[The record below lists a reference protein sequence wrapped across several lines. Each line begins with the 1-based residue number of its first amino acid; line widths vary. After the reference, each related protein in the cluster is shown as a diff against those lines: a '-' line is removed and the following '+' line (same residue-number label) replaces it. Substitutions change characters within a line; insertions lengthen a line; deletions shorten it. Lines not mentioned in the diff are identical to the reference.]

1 MTNSPLA
8 YAALALTGVATGVL
22 NTMAGGGAL
31 LVLPLLVALGLPAG
45 VANGTMRLGVLA
57 QNLGAA
63 LTFHRLG
70 VGERAYG
77 AAARLLLPMLLGAL
91 AGARL
96 STLIPDRHLKPAF
109 GAVFLL
115 WAVLLLLRPGAFRVP
130 ETPQAPRP
138 VGPLALLL
146 SLAIGLYGGFMQAG
160 VGFPLLALLISLLG
174 HEPIVANAVKV
185 LLVLAYTVA
194 VVPVFVL
201 SGKVAWVPGLILAA
215 GSVLGGFL
223 GARLHR
229 RMSGQAIRVVVL
241 CMVAA
246 SGLLMLLR

>member
-1 MTNSPLA
+1 MTSTGPLA
-8 YAALALTGVATGVL
+8 YAALAFTGVATGVL

-70 VGERAYG
+70 VGARAYG
-77 AAARLLLPMLLGAL
+77 AATRLAAPMLLGAL

-96 STLIPDRHLKPAF
+96 CTLIPDQHLKPAF

-115 WAVLLLLRPGAFRVP
+115 WALLLLLRPGAFRARESP
-130 ETPQAPRP
+130 PRP
-138 VGPLALLL
+138 IGPAALLL
-146 SLAIGLYGGFMQAG
+146 SLCIGLYGGFMQAG
-160 VGFPLLALLISLLG
+160 VGFPLLALLISFLG

-185 LLVLAYTVA
+185 ALVLAYTVA

-201 SGKVAWVPGLILAA
+201 SGKVAWVPGLILAL

-223 GARLHR
+223 GARLHK
-229 RMSGQAIRVVVL
+229 RMSGQSIRYVVL
-241 CMVAA
+241 FMVAI